1 MAAAREASGPPKG
14 RRYYSHGS
22 PGNCLGLGARSPGW
36 VDPAVPMQGDASYYE
51 EEPHARTP
59 KSIPRGDG
67 SGGY

>member
-1 MAAAREASGPPKG
+1 
-14 RRYYSHGS
+14 
-22 PGNCLGLGARSPGW
+22 
-36 VDPAVPMQGDASYYE
+36 MQGDASYYE